1 VVPASSLKLEKSFH
15 NILSFSEEMEAHGSK
30 PWSEVLAF
38 EIVLPEPK
46 VAEALRLAPQ
56 EKVIRPQRVRL
67 ADYLPMGVECSF
79 LWARLFPD
87 LLRRFDPGTSLYQ
100 TLAYVYGMQV
110 AAADEVVE
118 AGLASP
124 EQAQLLQISEG
135 SPIFIFSRTSYLHSG
150 QAVEYVESFYRA
162 DRYKIVHRLK
172 Q

>member
-1 VVPASSLKLEKSFH
+1 
-15 NILSFSEEMEAHGSK
+15 
-30 PWSEVLAF
+30 
-38 EIVLPEPK
+38 
-46 VAEALRLAPQ
+46 
-56 EKVIRPQRVRL
+56 
-67 ADYLPMGVECSF
+67 MGVECSF

-87 LLRRFDPGTSLYQ
+87 LLRKFDPATSLYR

-110 AAADEVVE
+110 AAVDEVVE

-135 SPIFIFSRTSYLHSG
+135 SPIFIFNRTSYIHGG

-162 DRYKIVHRLK
+162 DRYKIVHRLT